1 MSGATGGCF
10 IVLEGGEGVGKTTQW
25 RRLADRLAAAGHEVV
40 ALREP
45 GGTPA
50 GDALRAVLLDPQ
62 SALTPETEALLF
74 AASRAQLVRDV
85 ITPALQR
92 GAVVLVDR
100 FLLSTFAY
108 QGRGRALS
116 LAALR
121 DVNAFA
127 TGGLA
132 PDLTLLLALPLVES
146 MARMHARGS
155 ADRMEREDEAFHR
168 RVRAAF
174 DDALQPAWQ
183 AQYPEI
189 GPVVAVDADG
199 EPVACAKVT
208 PWGLRSSQG
217 HGLWLADDKRSG
229 VGPQDAATDDSGV
242 AVVRYP
248 VIRSLKEQVKTNGV
262 SVFVDHPDFARS
274 GDVHVD
280 VPLET
285 MGSHEVRLARGREGA
300 PLAGLE

>member
-1 MSGATGGCF
+1 MASARVPRAPSSLADLMAMSGATGGCF

-25 RRLADRLAAAGHEVV
+25 RRLADRLAAAGHDVV

-85 ITPALQR
+85 ITPALHR

-100 FLLSTFAY
+100 FLLSTYAY

-121 DVNAFA
+121 EVNAFA
-127 TGGLA
+127 TGFLA
-132 PDLTLLLALPLVES
+132 PDLTLLLALPLEES

-155 ADRMEREDEAFHR
+155 TDRMEREDDAFHR

-183 AQYPEI
+183 AQHPEI

-199 EPVACAKVT
+199 EADLVT
-208 PWGLRSSQG
+208 ARC
-217 HGLWLADDKRSG
+217 LA
-229 VGPQDAATDDSGV
+229 ALATHWPHRFSEV
-242 AVVRYP
+242 PEERPLLAV
-248 VIRSLKEQVKTNGV
+248 
-262 SVFVDHPDFARS
+262 
-274 GDVHVD
+274 
-280 VPLET
+280 
-285 MGSHEVRLARGREGA
+285 EVTRG
-300 PLAGLE
+300 